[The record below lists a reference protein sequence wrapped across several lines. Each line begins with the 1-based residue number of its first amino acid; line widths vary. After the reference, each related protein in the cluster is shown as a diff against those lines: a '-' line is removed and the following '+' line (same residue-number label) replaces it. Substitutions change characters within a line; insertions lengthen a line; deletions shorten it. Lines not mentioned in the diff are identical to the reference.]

1 MVRSLAD
8 RTFQLR
14 YREIVLGAGAAGLLA
29 IALFGS
35 LALCIGTSSSARM
48 ALWLSG
54 SVAPPGV
61 DALAVDAPAVD
72 APAVDAPA
80 VVGAP
85 SDLSQGSSS
94 EGSLYQPIF
103 SDGSRLYQ
111 PLFVPRD
118 GSPKLRAVH
127 LEANELLYSF

>member
-35 LALCIGTSSSARM
+35 LALCIGTSSLARM

-54 SVAPPGV
+54 LVAPPG
-61 DALAVDAPAVD
+61 VDAPAVD

-85 SDLSQGSSS
+85 SDLSQASSS
-94 EGSLYQPIF
+94 DGSLYEPIF